1 MKKST
6 ITFFT
11 GVKSLKDRKIGSIN
25 LLTNTQIIAEKSK
38 LTNVRNGKVRP

>member
-11 GVKSLKDRKIGSIN
+11 GVKALKDRKIGLIN
-25 LLTNTQIIAEKSK
+25 LLTNRQILEEKTK